1 MEILI
6 KGQEFLVYLIFIMFV
21 TGILK
26 ERGYLMDIFRL
37 LEQKV
42 KSKRMVVF
50 LVSLFGGIL
59 PIPGRVALSAS
70 MLNSIAPV
78 DNKKRKKFGII
89 DYLATHHYYL
99 WSPLEKT
106 VIIPMA
112 VLSLTYMQFM
122 SYIWPLLL
130 ISALYI
136 TYYILSLKDD
146 EIDIEVKDEPINMQ
160 NITMVVIPFLVT
172 ILMCVFFTEYYFGFF
187 TGFTIWLVY
196 YSKSWSKI
204 IGYIDWELI
213 WIVALV
219 IILGNLVGSYYTQI
233 EAIIKQYNTPS
244 NILIVSVLG
253 FLASFLLGSSAKYAG
268 IVSLLTSVFGMHYFV
283 LFFTLEYS
291 AYLISPS
298 HKCLPIGQRYF
309 HTGFLTYLKA
319 LIIWISMMI
328 TYAIFT
334 VL

>member
-1 MEILI
+1 
-6 KGQEFLVYLIFIMFV
+6 
-21 TGILK
+21 
-26 ERGYLMDIFRL
+26 
-37 LEQKV
+37 
-42 KSKRMVVF
+42 
-50 LVSLFGGIL
+50 
-59 PIPGRVALSAS
+59 

-130 ISALYI
+130 ISVLYV
-136 TYYILSLKDD
+136 TYYILSLNDD

-172 ILMCVFFTEYYFGFF
+172 ILMCVFLTEYYFGFF
-187 TGFTIWLVY
+187 TGFTLWLVY
-196 YSKSWSKI
+196 YSKSWNKLM
-204 IGYIDWELI
+204 GYIDWELI

-219 IILGNLVGSYYTQI
+219 IILGNLVGSYYSVI
-233 EAIIKQYNTPS
+233 ELYIKQYSKPEY
-244 NILIVSVLG
+244 ILVVSVI
-253 FLASFLLGSSAKYAG
+253 SFLSSFMLGSSAKYAS
-268 IVSLLTSVFGMHYFV
+268 IVSLLTSVFGMQYFV

-309 HTGFLTYLKA
+309 HTGFMTYLKA
-319 LIIWISMMI
+319 LIVWISIMI
-328 TYAIFT
+328 TYALLTII
-334 VL
+334 

>member
-6 KGQEFLVYLIFIMFV
+6 KGQEFLVYLIFIMFI

-26 ERGYLMDIFRL
+26 DQGYLMDIFRL
-37 LEQKV
+37 LTQRV
-42 KSKRMVVF
+42 QSKKIVVF

-78 DNKKRKKFGII
+78 NDKKRQKFGII

-106 VIIPMA
+106 TIIPIA
-112 VLSLTYMQFM
+112 VLGLTYLEFM
-122 SYIWPLLL
+122 SYVWPLLL
-130 ISALYI
+130 ISGLYI
-136 TYYILSLKDD
+136 SYYILSLKDD
-146 EIDIEVKDEPINMQ
+146 EIDIIVSSGPVNTK
-160 NITMVVIPFLVT
+160 NIVLVVVPFFVA
-172 ILMCVFFTEYYFGFF
+172 ILASCFSAYYFAIMTAF
-187 TGFTIWLVY
+187 TAYLIS
-196 YSKSWSKI
+196 YSNSWKKLLS
-204 IGYIDWELI
+204 YINWELV

-219 IILGNLVGSYYTQI
+219 IILGNLASSYYGDMETY
-233 EAIIKQYNTPS
+233 IKQYSTS
-244 NILIVSVLG
+244 RNILVVSMLA
-253 FLASFLLGSSAKYAG
+253 FLASFLLGSSAKYAS
-268 IVSLLTSVFGMHYFV
+268 IVSLLTSIFGMQYFV

-298 HKCLPIGQRYF
+298 HKCLPIGQKYF

-319 LIIWISMMI
+319 LIIWISLMI
-328 TYAIFT
+328 TYALLT

>member
-6 KGQEFLVYLIFIMFV
+6 KGQEFLVYLLFIMFV

-26 ERGYLMDIFRL
+26 EKGYLMDIFRL

-42 KSKRMVVF
+42 KSKKMVVF

-59 PIPGRVALSAS
+59 PVTGRVALSAS

-99 WSPLEKT
+99 WSPIEKT

-112 VLSLTYMQFM
+112 VLGLTYTQFM
-122 SYIWPLLL
+122 GYIWPLLL
-130 ISALYI
+130 ISGLYI
-136 TYYILSLKDD
+136 TYYILSLGDD
-146 EIDIEVKDEPINMQ
+146 EIDIEVKEEPINWK
-160 NITMVVIPFLVT
+160 NIFLVVIPFLVT
-172 ILMCVFFTEYYFGFF
+172 ILVSCFTDYYFAAFATF
-187 TGFTIWLVY
+187 TFYLIG
-196 YSKSWSKI
+196 YSKLWKNLIS
-204 IGYIDWELI
+204 YINWELL
-213 WIVALV
+213 WIVAIV
-219 IILGNLVGSYYTQI
+219 IMLGNLAGSYYPQI
-233 EAIIKQYNTPS
+233 EEFLKHYKNPES
-244 NILIVSVLG
+244 ILVVAVLG
-253 FLASFLLGSSAKYAG
+253 FLASFLLGSSAKYAS
-268 IVSLLTSVFGMHYFV
+268 IVCLLTTVFGMEYFV

-298 HKCLPIGQRYF
+298 HKCLPIGQKYF

-319 LIIWISMMI
+319 LIIWISLMI

>member
-112 VLSLTYMQFM
+112 VLGLTYTQFM

-130 ISALYI
+130 ISVLYV
-136 TYYILSLKDD
+136 TYYILSLDDD
-146 EIDIEVKDEPINMQ
+146 EIDIEVKDEPINVK
-160 NITMVVIPFLVT
+160 NITMVVIPFLAT
-172 ILMCVFFTEYYFGFF
+172 ILMCVFLTKYYFGFF
-187 TGFTIWLVY
+187 TGFTLWLVY
-196 YSKSWSKI
+196 YSKSWNKI
-204 IGYIDWELI
+204 MGFIDWELI

-219 IILGNLVGSYYTQI
+219 IILGNLVGSYYDVI
-233 EAIIKQYNTPS
+233 ESYIKQYNKPEY
-244 NILIVSVLG
+244 ILIVSVI
-253 FLASFLLGSSAKYAG
+253 SFLSSFMLGSSAKYAS
-268 IVSLLTSVFGMHYFV
+268 IVSLLTSVFGMQYFV

-291 AYLISPS
+291 AYLISPA
-298 HKCLPIGQRYF
+298 HKCLPIGQKYF
-309 HTGFLTYLKA
+309 HTGFMTYLKA
-319 LIIWISMMI
+319 LIIWISIMI
-328 TYAIFT
+328 TYALLTI
-334 VL
+334 L

>member
-1 MEILI
+1 
-6 KGQEFLVYLIFIMFV
+6 
-21 TGILK
+21 
-26 ERGYLMDIFRL
+26 MDIFRL

-42 KSKRMVVF
+42 KSKRVVVF

-70 MLNSIAPV
+70 MLNSIAPI

-112 VLSLTYMQFM
+112 VLGLTYMQFM

-130 ISALYI
+130 ISGLYI
-136 TYYILSLKDD
+136 SYYILSMDED
-146 EIDIEVKDEPINMQ
+146 EIDIEVNDDPINWK
-160 NITMVVIPFLVT
+160 NVTNVVLPFLGT
-172 ILMCVFFTEYYFGFF
+172 ILISCFTDYYFGAF
-187 TGFTIWLVY
+187 TVFTIYLIQ
-196 YSKSWSKI
+196 YSSSWKKLLE
-204 IGYIDWELI
+204 YVNWELI

-219 IILGNLVGSYYTQI
+219 IVLGNLVGSYYDVI
-233 EAIIKQYNTPS
+233 EGYIKQYNKPEY
-244 NILIVSVLG
+244 ILIVSVIS
-253 FLASFLLGSSAKYAG
+253 FLSSFLLGSSAKYAS

-298 HKCLPIGQRYF
+298 HKCLPIGQKYF
-309 HTGFLTYLKA
+309 HTGFMTYLKA
-319 LIIWISMMI
+319 LIIWISIMI
-328 TYAIFT
+328 TYALIT
-334 VL
+334 IL

>member
-6 KGQEFLVYLIFIMFV
+6 KGQEFLAYLLFTMFV

-42 KSKRMVVF
+42 KSKKMVVF

-59 PIPGRVALSAS
+59 PVTGRVALSAS

-99 WSPLEKT
+99 WSPIEKT

-112 VLSLTYMQFM
+112 VLGLTYTQFM

-130 ISALYI
+130 ISGLYI
-136 TYYILSLKDD
+136 TYYILSLGDD
-146 EIDIEVKDEPINMQ
+146 EIDIEVKDEPINWK
-160 NITMVVIPFLVT
+160 NIFFVVVPFLVT
-172 ILMCVFFTEYYFGFF
+172 ILVSGVTSYFFTAF
-187 TGFTIWLVY
+187 TVFTSYLIVY
-196 YSKSWSKI
+196 SRLWKNL
-204 IGYIDWELI
+204 IGYINWELL
-213 WIVALV
+213 WIVAVV
-219 IILGNLVGSYYTQI
+219 IMLGNLVGNYYPQI
-233 EAIIKQYNTPS
+233 EEYLKQYKNPQS
-244 NILIVSVLG
+244 ILVVSVLG
-253 FLASFLLGSSAKYAG
+253 FLASFMLGSSAKYAS
-268 IVSLLTSVFGMHYFV
+268 IVCLLTSVFGMQYFV

-298 HKCLPIGQRYF
+298 HKCLPIGQKYF

-319 LIIWISMMI
+319 LIIWISLMI
-328 TYAIFT
+328 TYAILT
-334 VL
+334 IL

>member
-1 MEILI
+1 
-6 KGQEFLVYLIFIMFV
+6 MFV
-21 TGILK
+21 TGILR

-112 VLSLTYMQFM
+112 VLGLTYVQFM

-130 ISALYI
+130 ISGLYI
-136 TYYILSLKDD
+136 SYYILSLDDD
-146 EIDIEVKDEPINMQ
+146 EIDIEVKDDPINMQ

-172 ILMCVFFTEYYFGFF
+172 ILMCVFLSRYIPWFSSLCFF
-187 TGFTIWLVY
+187 F
-196 YSKSWSKI
+196 KI
-204 IGYIDWELI
+204 
-213 WIVALV
+213 
-219 IILGNLVGSYYTQI
+219 
-233 EAIIKQYNTPS
+233 
-244 NILIVSVLG
+244 
-253 FLASFLLGSSAKYAG
+253 
-268 IVSLLTSVFGMHYFV
+268 
-283 LFFTLEYS
+283 
-291 AYLISPS
+291 
-298 HKCLPIGQRYF
+298 
-309 HTGFLTYLKA
+309 
-319 LIIWISMMI
+319 
-328 TYAIFT
+328 
-334 VL
+334 

>member
-26 ERGYLMDIFRL
+26 EKGYLMDIFRL

-42 KSKRMVVF
+42 KSKKMVVF
-50 LVSLFGGIL
+50 LVSLFGGVL

-106 VIIPMA
+106 VVIPMA
-112 VLSLTYMQFM
+112 VLGFSYATFM
-122 SYIWPLLL
+122 SYVWPLLL
-130 ISALYI
+130 ITGLYI
-136 TYYILSLKDD
+136 TYYILSLEDD
-146 EIDIEVKDEPINMQ
+146 EIDIEVKDEPINWK
-160 NITMVVIPFLVT
+160 NIFMVVVPFLTT
-172 ILMCVFFTEYYFGFF
+172 ILVSCFTEYYFAAF
-187 TGFTIWLVY
+187 TTFTFYLIG
-196 YSKSWSKI
+196 YSKSWKTLLD
-204 IGYIDWELI
+204 YINWDLV
-213 WIVALV
+213 WIVSV
-219 IILGNLVGSYYTQI
+219 IIILGNLVGSYYPMM
-233 EAIIKQYNTPS
+233 ESYIKQYSTPGG
-244 NILIVSVLG
+244 ILIVAMLG
-253 FLASFLLGSSAKYAG
+253 FLSSFLLGSSAKYAS
-268 IVSLLTSVFGMHYFV
+268 IVSLLTSVFGVQYFV

-298 HKCLPIGQRYF
+298 HKCLPIGQKYF
-309 HTGFLTYLKA
+309 HTGFMTYLKA
-319 LIIWISMMI
+319 LIIWISIMI
-328 TYAIFT
+328 TYAILT
-334 VL
+334 VI

>member
-1 MEILI
+1 
-6 KGQEFLVYLIFIMFV
+6 
-21 TGILK
+21 
-26 ERGYLMDIFRL
+26 MDIFRL
-37 LEQKV
+37 LEQRV

-146 EIDIEVKDEPINMQ
+146 EIDIEVKDEPINVK

-172 ILMCVFFTEYYFGFF
+172 ILMCVFLTQYYFWLF
-187 TGFTIWLVY
+187 TAFTIWLVY

-204 IGYIDWELI
+204 LGYINWELI

-219 IILGNLVGSYYTQI
+219 IILGNLINSYSNQI
-233 EAIIKQYNTPS
+233 EGYVKQYNNPQYL
-244 NILIVSVLG
+244 LIICVLS
-253 FLASFLLGSSAKYAG
+253 FLSSFLLGSSAKYASM
-268 IVSLLTSVFGMHYFV
+268 VSLLTSVFGLHYFV
-283 LFFTLEYS
+283 LFFTLEY
-291 AYLISPS
+291 AGYLISPS
-298 HKCLPIGQRYF
+298 HKCLPIGQKYF
-309 HTGFLTYLKA
+309 HTGFMTYLKA
-319 LIIWISMMI
+319 LIIWISIMI
-328 TYAIFT
+328 TYALIT
-334 VL
+334 IL

>member
-6 KGQEFLVYLIFIMFV
+6 KGQEFLVYLILIMFV

-42 KSKRMVVF
+42 KSKKMVVF

-59 PIPGRVALSAS
+59 PIPGRVAISAS

-112 VLSLTYMQFM
+112 VLGLTYVQFM

-136 TYYILSLKDD
+136 TYYVISLDDD
-146 EIDIEVKDEPINMQ
+146 EIDIEVKDEPINSR
-160 NITMVVIPFLVT
+160 NITLVVIPFLAT
-172 ILMCVFFTEYYFGFF
+172 ILMCVFFTKYYFGFF
-187 TGFTIWLVY
+187 TGFTLWLIY
-196 YSKSWSKI
+196 YSNSWKKLPD
-204 IGYIDWELI
+204 YINWELI
-213 WIVALV
+213 WIVAAV
-219 IILGNLVGSYYTQI
+219 IILGNLVNSYSNQI
-233 EAIIKQYNTPS
+233 ENLIKQYNKPQY
-244 NILIVSVLG
+244 ILIVCLLS
-253 FLASFLLGSSAKYAG
+253 FLSSFLLGSSAKYASM
-268 IVSLLTSVFGMHYFV
+268 VSLLTSVFGLHYFV

-291 AYLISPS
+291 GYLISPS
-298 HKCLPIGQRYF
+298 HKCLPIGQKYF
-309 HTGFLTYLKA
+309 HTGFMTYLKA
-319 LIIWISMMI
+319 LIIWISIMI
-328 TYAIFT
+328 TYALIT

>member
-6 KGQEFLVYLIFIMFV
+6 KGQEFLVYLIFIMFI

-26 ERGYLMDIFRL
+26 DQGYLMDIFRL
-37 LEQKV
+37 LTQRV
-42 KSKRMVVF
+42 QSKKIVVF

-78 DNKKRKKFGII
+78 NDKKRQKFGII

-106 VIIPMA
+106 TIIPIA
-112 VLSLTYMQFM
+112 VLGLTYLEFM
-122 SYIWPLLL
+122 SYVWPLLL
-130 ISALYI
+130 ISGLYI
-136 TYYILSLKDD
+136 SYYILSLKDD
-146 EIDIEVKDEPINMQ
+146 EIDIVVNEGPVNTKNLVL
-160 NITMVVIPFLVT
+160 VVIPFFT
-172 ILMCVFFTEYYFGFF
+172 AILASCFSSYYFAIMTFFTAYL
-187 TGFTIWLVY
+187 IS
-196 YSKSWSKI
+196 YSNSWKKLIS
-204 IGYIDWELI
+204 YINWELV

-219 IILGNLVGSYYTQI
+219 IILGNLASSYYADMETY
-233 EAIIKQYNTPS
+233 IKQYSTS
-244 NILIVSVLG
+244 QNILVVSMLA
-253 FLASFLLGSSAKYAG
+253 FLASFLLGSSAKYAS
-268 IVSLLTSVFGMHYFV
+268 IVSLLTSIFGMQYFV

-298 HKCLPIGQRYF
+298 HKCLPIGQKYF

-319 LIIWISMMI
+319 LIIWISLMI
-328 TYAIFT
+328 TYALLT

>member
-70 MLNSIAPV
+70 MLNSIAPI

-112 VLSLTYMQFM
+112 VLGLTYMQFM
-122 SYIWPLLL
+122 SYVWPLLL
-130 ISALYI
+130 ISGLYI
-136 TYYILSLKDD
+136 SYYILSLGDD
-146 EIDIEVKDEPINMQ
+146 EIDIEIKDDPINWK
-160 NITMVVIPFLVT
+160 NITNVVLPFLGT
-172 ILMCVFFTEYYFGFF
+172 ILISCFTDYYFGAFSVF
-187 TGFTIWLVY
+187 TLYLIH
-196 YSKSWSKI
+196 YSNSWKKLLD
-204 IGYIDWELI
+204 YINWELI
-213 WIVALV
+213 WVVAIV
-219 IILGNLVGSYYTQI
+219 IILGNLVGSYYDSI
-233 EAIIKQYNTPS
+233 ETYIKQYNKPEH
-244 NILIVSVLG
+244 ILFVAMIS
-253 FLASFLLGSSAKYAG
+253 FISSFLLGSSAKYAS

-298 HKCLPIGQRYF
+298 HKCLPIGQKYF
-309 HTGFLTYLKA
+309 HTGFMTYLKA
-319 LIIWISMMI
+319 LIIWITIMI
-328 TYAIFT
+328 TYAIIT
-334 VL
+334 IL